1 MAIIKNAY
9 IRYKVLDACFSNPGK
24 KYFFDDL
31 VEECNKVLLEI
42 DSSSNGISIRQ
53 IREDIAFMKR
63 KEGWNIELGEF
74 REGKKMYYRYS
85 NTNFSINN
93 MPLNELEIEHLKE
106 AASILSQFKGLPQ
119 FEWMNEMLPKLN
131 DKISNRNQEHIII
144 DFDNNEYLKGI
155 EYLGELY
162 NSILYKK
169 VLSIRYKPF
178 EQENLY
184 DITFHPYYLKQ
195 YNNRWFVFGY
205 NPEHKMY
212 NWNLAIDRI
221 IDFKELKSKYQL
233 NTEIEWDT
241 YFEDIVGVTKPINGK
256 VETVKLEFFGKTA
269 KYIYSKPIHGSQVA
283 KWIDK
288 ETLSVSLKV
297 IQNYELERI
306 LLSYSDCLRIISPK
320 SLQDSIFNKL
330 NSAIK
335 TIIVN

>member
-9 IRYKVLDACFSNPGK
+9 IRYKVLDTCFSNPGK

-53 IREDIAFMKR
+53 IREDIAFMKS

-178 EQENLY
+178 EQENIY
-184 DITFHPYYLKQ
+184 NITFHPYYLKQ

-205 NPEHKMY
+205 NPEHKMH

-288 ETLSVSLKV
+288 DTLSVSLKV